1 MVEPTR
7 QPQLRERLNI
17 SRLAIRRPW
26 LTVSFWLAVCVAG
39 LMAFSSF
46 QYALFPDITFP
57 VVVVNASAPLGT
69 ALETEQQL
77 AVPIEQELAELA
89 GVTSVGSTSYP
100 GQAVVSLRFEVGT
113 NLEESRQTVEEA
125 LADLSLPEGATSR
138 IIPINL
144 NEASVASYAIESDS
158 QDLDSLR
165 QTARDKIVPAIA
177 TLPGVL
183 RVDLLGEPT
192 SIDLTQLSEPAEA
205 LTQAGTI
212 VRFNGN
218 QALAIQVIK
227 QGDAN
232 TLEVAQAVE
241 ETVQQLRTDLPEIQ
255 LTLAATQAEYIREAT
270 GSTIDA
276 LAGAIIISS
285 LVIFPFLW
293 DWRATVISA
302 LAIPTSLLGTFIVMA
317 LFGFELETITL
328 LALALIVGSI
338 VDDAIVD
345 VENICRH
352 IERGEPP
359 RQAAM
364 LATDEIGLTVAAA
377 TFTVAAVFI
386 PVGNMGGVLGQFF
399 RPFGLTIS
407 AAMLTSMLVARTLS
421 PMLAAYWLKP
431 KAANRENSQTEIPS
445 YNPPGFDRGYRNLL
459 HWALE
464 HRWLVVGISVLSF
477 VIGIGLIPLIP
488 KGFIPKLDRG
498 EFNITY
504 TAPLP
509 QVPPE
514 LLAAL
519 SGNPQ
524 PPNGEIPEGFDPSQL
539 PEGFDPNQLPEGFDP
554 SQLPPG
560 FDPTQIPP
568 GEGTPTVPPLPSF
581 NPLDES
587 LQVAQRLDAFVL
599 SAPEVESVYTVV
611 GSRQGEPNKGN
622 IYVKLKRDR
631 DRTLSTADIQDRFRT
646 QLPRI
651 AGVSTSIEDIQFVDT
666 GGEKPLQ
673 LRIVG
678 EDLDALNQAANQIR
692 TRLED
697 IPGLEDVSTTA
708 DENTGETI
716 QQIHRNRG
724 RRIATISANLGQG
737 IAIGEATDLAVAQ
750 AQAVLPP
757 SISLDLGGDSA
768 RVNEILRSFGSTLAL
783 SLLCMVIVLF
793 LAFRS
798 VRDTLVIFLSLPL
811 SVVGAMLGLLI
822 VQSDFGMISLIGLI
836 FLLGLT
842 DKNAVL
848 IVDYVNQL
856 RHSGKS
862 RKEAILEAVPTR
874 LRPILMT
881 VTSTILGMLP
891 IALGIG
897 AGSELRAPMA
907 VAIIGGLVTSTLLSL
922 IVVPVIYDLL
932 DDAQIR
938 LTKKKA

>member
-1 MVEPTR
+1 MVEPSQ
-7 QPQLRERLNI
+7 QPRWRERLNI

-26 LTVSFWLAVCVAG
+26 LTVSFWLGIAVAG
-39 LMAFSSF
+39 ILAFSSF

-57 VVVVNASAPLGT
+57 VVVVNASAPLST
-69 ALETEQQL
+69 ALDTEQQL
-77 AVPIEQELAELA
+77 TLPIEQELEGLA
-89 GVTSVGSTSYP
+89 GVTDVGSTSYP
-100 GQAVVSLRFEVGT
+100 GQSVVNLRFEVGT
-113 NLEESRQTVEEA
+113 NLAQSTQQVEEA
-125 LADLSLPEGATSR
+125 LADLQLPPGATSR

-144 NEASVASYAIESDS
+144 NEASVASYAIESNS
-158 QDLDSLR
+158 QDLESL
-165 QTARDKIVPAIA
+165 QQITRDRIVSAIA
-177 TLPGVL
+177 ALPGVL
-183 RVDLLGEPT
+183 RVDVLGEPVEFN
-192 SIDLTQLSEPAEA
+192 LTQLSDPTQAFS
-205 LTQAGTI
+205 QAGTL

-218 QALAIQVIK
+218 QALAIQIIK
-227 QGDAN
+227 QGEAN

-241 ETVQQLRTDLPEIQ
+241 DTIQELQAELPEIQ
-255 LTLAATQAEYIREAT
+255 ISLAATQADYIREAT

-276 LAGAIIISS
+276 LILAIIIAS

-302 LAIPTSLLGTFIVMA
+302 LAIPASLLGTFIVMA
-317 LFGFELETITL
+317 IFGFNLETITL

-407 AAMLTSMLVARTLS
+407 AAMLISMLVARTLS

-431 KAANRENSQTEIPS
+431 KAPRGEPQTVENQPTSPT
-445 YNPPGFDRGYRNLL
+445 GFHRRYRNLL

-464 HRWLVVGISVLSF
+464 HRWFVVGISILSL

-514 LLAAL
+514 LLASL
-519 SGNPQ
+519 NRTS
-524 PPNGEIPEGFDPSQL
+524 PPPGGEIGD
-539 PEGFDPNQLPEGFDP
+539 FDPNQLPEGFDP
-554 SQLPPG
+554 AQLPPG
-560 FDPTQIPP
+560 VDPTQIPP
-568 GEGTPTVPPLPSF
+568 GEGSPAAPNLPAF
-581 NPLDES
+581 NPLDQS
-587 LQVAQRLDAFVL
+587 LQVARRLDEFVL
-599 SAPEVESVYTVV
+599 NSPEVESVYTVV
-611 GSRQGEPNKGN
+611 GSRQGEPNRGN
-622 IYVKLKRDR
+622 IYVRLKR

-666 GGEKPLQ
+666 GGEKPVQ

-678 EDLDALNQAANQIR
+678 EDLAALNQAANQIR

-708 DENTGETI
+708 DENAGGTI
-716 QQIHRNRG
+716 QQIHRNDG

-757 SISLDLGGDSA
+757 EITLDLGGDSA

-783 SLLCMVIVLF
+783 SLICMVIVLF
-793 LAFRS
+793 IAFRS
-798 VRDTLVIFLSLPL
+798 VTDTLVIFFSLPL

-856 RHSGKS
+856 RHAGKS
-862 RKEAILEAVPTR
+862 RREAILEAVPTR

-932 DDAQIR
+932 DDAKIR
-938 LTKKKA
+938 LTKRKT